1 MLIVKRKLSDSK
13 HGICQSYEILCI
25 FPSGN
30 EEYMRIFEER
40 LAKLDYVLKYETG
53 ETIGY
58 S

>member
-1 MLIVKRKLSDSK
+1 MKRKLSDSK

-30 EEYMRIFEER
+30 GEYMQIFEER